1 LTNFYTFRE
10 IVIALLKRNQIST
23 WAMRKS
29 DFRMTHVEICC
40 DLAMWKSDFCIA
52 HVEIWFLFSSAMTI
66 SLNVWKFFNDRGL
79 FHTEI
84 LIFGQQFL
92 SRNFWPP
99 TKLMLP
105 YSTLVCAFIFYTYHI
120 YVLYLDT
127 IINLISSTHFFSL
140 RASDLRNF
148 CTSKGQ
154 VPWVRI
160 LTWKMLLGV
169 WSNFSPTNDNCQ
181 RFLHYIYFKIKTI
194 IYFRDLKKYL
204 TKQHGTGPFVLV

>member
-1 LTNFYTFRE
+1 MEIFQWPGLISYRNIDFWAAIFEPKFLTPNRTDASIQHTCLR
-10 IVIALLKRNQIST
+10 
-23 WAMRKS
+23 
-29 DFRMTHVEICC
+29 
-40 DLAMWKSDFCIA
+40 
-52 HVEIWFLFSSAMTI
+52 
-66 SLNVWKFFNDRGL
+66 
-79 FHTEI
+79 FH
-84 LIFGQQFL
+84 
-92 SRNFWPP
+92 
-99 TKLMLP
+99 
-105 YSTLVCAFIFYTYHI
+105 FYTYHI

-160 LTWKMLLGV
+160 LTWKMLLGF
-169 WSNFSPTNDNCQ
+169 WSDFCPTNNNCQ
-181 RFLHYIYFKIKTI
+181 RFSHCIYFKIKTK